1 MAGIVMI
8 VHANSIAAKWTVV
21 FIGLQLR
28 FVVTIYQ
35 LIANF
40 RPLTNFIHVLTTTTV
55 KLQILFDDQFH
66 CVVLKPAGMAV
77 HGQGSQTLVHL
88 LNGFNGPHSVRSW
101 QPVHR
106 LDFGTR
112 GPVCVA
118 KTNNAFRALQAD
130 WPRAQKT
137 YHAWVC
143 GAMPTSRGTARFAI
157 DGKDSC
163 TAFKTLGTRT
173 WGVHGHATLVEW
185 ELFTGRTHQIRRHA
199 AAMGHP
205 VVGDLVYGSPPHY
218 TGHGLHLTCTRLR
231 WLHPNTKEAIEV
243 SVAPA
248 KKMIRAVPGQ
258 FEPVANARSEW
269 LPLFAPDSR
278 S

>member
-1 MAGIVMI
+1 MAQRRTRPFCSRYTAWILAQEAVCRPKQTT
-8 VHANSIAAKWTVV
+8 HSSIAG
-21 FIGLQLR
+21 GLAPC
-28 FVVTIYQ
+28 TKD
-35 LIANF
+35 
-40 RPLTNFIHVLTTTTV
+40 H
-55 KLQILFDDQFH
+55 
-66 CVVLKPAGMAV
+66 
-77 HGQGSQTLVHL
+77 
-88 LNGFNGPHSVRSW
+88 
-101 QPVHR
+101 
-106 LDFGTR
+106 
-112 GPVCVA
+112 
-118 KTNNAFRALQAD
+118 
-130 WPRAQKT
+130 
-137 YHAWVC
+137 HAWVC
-143 GAMPTSRGTARFAI
+143 GAMPTSRGTARLAI

-205 VVGDLVYGSPPHY
+205 VVGDLAYGSPPHY

-269 LPLFAPDSR
+269 LPLFAPASR